1 MPAELIESPNALPA
15 DPLVFV
21 DRDEAK
27 LQVATIV
34 DQADAGEHAALVAV
48 TGYQGSGKTT
58 LAVHLAHSY
67 GGRFPDGALYVA
79 LGGSTPVGVDTAE
92 ALAQLLMQLGYG
104 EQELPATAAARAALF
119 RRRTVGRRFLVVLD
133 DAQSLRQVEEM
144 LPPRR
149 ALRDHHEPAAD
160 GGAPGR
166 LREGGWPLTEEW
178 SMRLLRRLVD
188 AEQLD
193 AEPEAARALVTLCGG
208 LPLAL
213 RIVAAEIRMRRPRPI
228 AALAAALREAT
239 TLRHFKLL
247 DTLLDHCSAAL
258 DAPLLDAYRRLGLHP
273 GPTMTAAMAAAMF
286 DAELERAGGLLD
298 GLVDVSLLEMVD
310 GDRYRF
316 HPLVAVHARE
326 QAGQHYPRAERDRVV
341 RVAVTGYLELAVGL
355 AKAYSRRPWTGPA
368 FDRIPAA
375 AGVDQAGAAAAFV
388 PELANLRAAVHAADQ
403 AGLHVECAQLC
414 QALLP
419 WCYDTNRATTLV
431 ELLPVGAAAAESIG
445 DLALARAMRHALGQ
459 AHEQLGEPVAALRM
473 FHAAHGLAVRLGDAL
488 SQASA
493 VEWQALVHEQFGRPA
508 RALQRM
514 VKARSILEA
523 ARVDGMRVDP
533 VDAER
538 ALALL
543 DLHTGR
549 LLTMLRHDTADT
561 ADTDAAD
568 LRHLLAA
575 DAYFTAH
582 QARERINVART
593 KEALA
598 RASRNRRQ
606 PDQARALLEAA
617 VDGFAAAGASAL
629 ELRAVRA
636 LGEVVTDLGDQ
647 CAAERCHERARVLTE
662 RLGQPEERR

>member
-15 DPLVFV
+15 NPLVFV

-27 LQVATIV
+27 RQVATIV
-34 DQADAGEHAALVAV
+34 EQAHAGEHPALVAV

-58 LAVHLAHSY
+58 LAVHLAHCY

-104 EQELPATAAARAALF
+104 EQELPATAAGRAALF
-119 RRRTVGRRFLVVLD
+119 RRLTIGRRFLVVLD

-144 LPPRR
+144 LPSSPS
-149 ALRDHHEPAAD
+149 AFVIVTS
-160 GGAPGR
+160 R
-166 LREGGWPLTEEW
+166 LRMEAHLADFREVWLGPLTEEW

-188 AEQLD
+188 TEQLD

-228 AALAAALREAT
+228 AALAATLREAT

-258 DAPLLDAYRRLGLHP
+258 DAPLLDVYRRLGLHP
-273 GPTMTAAMAAAMF
+273 GPTVTAVVAAAMF
-286 DAELERAGGLLD
+286 DAGLDRTGGLLD
-298 GLVDVSLLEMVD
+298 GLVDVSLLEMEG

-326 QAGQHYPRAERDRVV
+326 QASRCYPRAEQDRVV
-341 RVAVTGYLELAVGL
+341 RSAITTYLELAVGL

-375 AGVDQAGAAAAFV
+375 AGLDQVGAAAAFV

-431 ELLPVGAAAAESIG
+431 ELLTVGAAAAETSG

-459 AHEQLGEPVAALRM
+459 AHEQLGEPVPALRM
-473 FHAAHGLAVRLGDAL
+473 FHAAHALAVRLGDVL

-493 VEWQALVHEQFGRPA
+493 VEWQGLIHEQFGRPA

-514 VKARSILEA
+514 AKARSILEA
-523 ARVDGMRVDP
+523 ARADGARVDP

-549 LLTMLRHDTADT
+549 LLTRLHHDTADQ
-561 ADTDAAD
+561 D

-582 QARERINVART
+582 HARERINVART
-593 KEALA
+593 QEALA

-606 PDQARALLEAA
+606 LDQARELLEAA
-617 VDGFAAAGASAL
+617 VDGFAAAGALAL

-636 LGEVVTDLGDQ
+636 LCEVGTELGDRG
-647 CAAERCHERARVLTE
+647 AAERCHERARILTE
-662 RLGQPEERR
+662 RLGQPEDDR